1 QSRAEGR
8 SPDQGCRQPGFPEVY
23 LDLLIGEVI
32 QRARKVPIPT
42 RVHLQSTDPKEPS
55 VNHVNP
61 EIPAPDKEARDL
73 EHFVRS
79 HNRYLVSRDD
89 KRVAGSNHTPSAV
102 DYRFFTECQ
111 LIARWLEIGLVK
123 RFN

>member
-1 QSRAEGR
+1 MELVEGLQRGVWLEVRVRIRHGQSLAEGR
-8 SPDQGCRQPGFPEVY
+8 SPDKVYGEHGFPEVY

-32 QRARKVPIPT
+32 QRARKVPNPT

-79 HNRYLVSRDD
+79 HNRYLVDRKS
-89 KRVAGSNHTPSAV
+89 VV
-102 DYRFFTECQ
+102 
-111 LIARWLEIGLVK
+111 
-123 RFN
+123 